1 MANHTGSEGLVKV
14 GGTNTVA
21 EVRSWS
27 ISHESETIE
36 DTAMGDS
43 FRSHKAG
50 MQTWSAT
57 CDVFWDETDTNG
69 QVAMSP
75 GTSLT
80 VAFYPEGASSGDTYY
95 TGAALITS
103 VEGSAELDGMV
114 ESSISLQGVGGITTA
129 TV

>member
-1 MANHTGSEGLVKV
+1 MYKRQVKV

-80 VAFYPEGASSGDTYY
+80 VAFYPEGADSGDTYY
-95 TGAALITS
+95 TGTALITS
-103 VEGSAELDGMV
+103 VERSAELDGMV